1 MSYSNATVAK
11 CRQCAVAG
19 ATGGSAAE
27 PGRCVVPGRITP
39 RQASEQARAAAR
51 QRLREAREAAGL
63 SLRGLA
69 TVMSDQGHRV
79 GFAHLARV
87 ESGERSMT
95 RDLLLAWGAATG
107 QADPQAWAGQV
118 AEVLGQQRLGRS
130 RQVLEMDFRP
140 PRPAEVPGVL
150 MAGDLSCRIRS
161 PEAVYARAV
170 GLLAQAPKAAPGDD
184 QPVLVTTC
192 GPLARAFREAAQSIA
207 PSAIVPGGPNARKL
221 VQLAAA
227 SAPEERLRAVEEM
240 LAASAVVA
248 PNGASGSRPG
258 HAREARG
265 LYEPLIA
272 ADAAEAD
279 IIAVPGT
286 GGAVVLSHPGGGCL
300 WLPVPGDDYQALAEY
315 LDPALRQARSSPVI
329 ELFRAGP
336 LVNQYWYKEWETTLL
351 EQEED
356 AEERLFLQPHLGV
369 HTLTPELAA
378 SRGRLEAR
386 IGARRVMEQDTESWL
401 GLRAE
406 RIAVFRR
413 KLRQGGCRYRDI
425 ASAETVLAM
434 AADGYTHIRSVPP
447 AAGDD
452 PADKPE
458 RLAWAKEQL
467 NNVRELMTS
476 YPGGYELR
484 FAPGDTIPAS
494 RLWSLV
500 RKPGQQA
507 DVLLTFTLTDQA
519 SGHVPSPGGPG
530 PWFANALV
538 RDAEV
543 SRRFREEFEQ
553 IWDEAPGRD
562 HTLHV
567 LQESIAKISAVT

>member
-1 MSYSNATVAK
+1 M
-11 CRQCAVAG
+11 
-19 ATGGSAAE
+19 
-27 PGRCVVPGRITP
+27 PGRITP

-51 QRLREAREAAGL
+51 QRLREARETAGL

-69 TVMSDQGHRV
+69 AVMTGHGHRV

-95 RDLLLAWGAATG
+95 RDLVIAWGAATG
-107 QADPQAWAGQV
+107 QADPQAWARQV
-118 AEVLGQQRLGRS
+118 VEVLGQERLGHS
-130 RQVLEMDFRP
+130 RQVLEMEFRP
-140 PRPAEVPGVL
+140 PQPAEVPDVL
-150 MAGDLSCRIRS
+150 RAGDLSCRIRS
-161 PEAVYARAV
+161 PEAIYARAA
-170 GLLAQAPKAAPGDD
+170 GLLARAPKAVPGDD
-184 QPVLVTTC
+184 QPVVITTR

-207 PSAIVPGGPNARKL
+207 PSAIVPGGTDARKL

-227 SAPEERLRAVEEM
+227 SAPEERLRVVEEM
-240 LAASAVVA
+240 LAASAVVP
-248 PNGASGSRPG
+248 PNGAAGSPPG
-258 HAREARG
+258 HAREAQG
-265 LYEPLIA
+265 LYEPLVA
-272 ADAAEAD
+272 ANASETD
-279 IIAVPGT
+279 IIAVPRG
-286 GGAVVLSHPGGGCL
+286 GGAVVLPHPGGGCL
-300 WLPVPGDDYQALAEY
+300 WLPVPGDDYQALREY

-329 ELFRAGP
+329 ELARAGQ

-351 EQEED
+351 EHEED

-369 HTLTPELAA
+369 HTMTPELAA

-386 IGARRVMEQDTESWL
+386 VGARRVMEPDTESWL

-425 ASAETVLAM
+425 ASVETLNAM
-434 AADGYTHIRSVPP
+434 VADGYTHIRSVPLP
-447 AAGDD
+447 ARDD
-452 PADKPE
+452 PGDKLE
-458 RLAWAKEQL
+458 RLAWVKEQL
-467 NNVRELMTS
+467 SSVRDLMTS

-484 FAPGDTIPAS
+484 FAPSGKIPGS

-500 RKPGQQA
+500 RKSGQQA
-507 DVLLTFTLTDQA
+507 DVLLTFTLTGQA
-519 SGHVPSPGGPG
+519 SGQVASPDGQG

-543 SRRFREEFEQ
+543 SKRFREEFEQ
-553 IWDEAPGRD
+553 LWHEAPGRD

-567 LQESIAKISAVT
+567 LQESIAKIAAVT